1 MSDQKFVSSRPF
13 AGPVNTR
20 IAPSPSGL
28 FHIGTAR
35 TAYHNWLAAR
45 ASGGKFLVRIDDTN
59 AEKSHQEYVDLI
71 YDALKWLGLDHDATF
86 RQSDRMD
93 RYNAVIQ
100 ELKGRGHAITVEGGA
115 VALCA
120 PDVPPTFFDNI
131 LGHVKVSDDDAAKCE
146 RMILVRSDGMP
157 TYQFA
162 TVVDDHDYDI
172 NYVIRGQDHVS
183 NTVRQV
189 SVYRCLGWDV
199 PVYAHVGLIHKDKKK
214 MSKSDGAASL
224 LDYRDKGYSP
234 DAILNYL
241 LRLGWGPYVDDKS
254 ANFIPK
260 ERALEL
266 FFDGGK
272 LRPASSNYDVAKLDS
287 LDRKY
292 KALVEK
298 K

>member
-1 MSDQKFVSSRPF
+1 MSDAKTYNSRPF
-13 AGPVNTR
+13 DGPVNTR
-20 IAPSPSGL
+20 IAPSPSGM

-35 TAYHNWLAAR
+35 TAYHNWLAAK
-45 ASGGKFLVRIDDTN
+45 ASGGKFMVRIDDTN

-71 YDALKWLGLDHDATF
+71 YDAMKWLGLDYDFTF
-86 RQSDRMD
+86 RQSDRLD
-93 RYNAVIQ
+93 RYKEVIQ
-100 ELKGRGHAITVEGGA
+100 ELRDKGHAINCDGA
-115 VALCA
+115 VILWS
-120 PDVPPTFFDNI
+120 PDVPTNFFDNI
-131 LGHVKVSDDDAAKCE
+131 LGIVKVSNDDAEKCD

-172 NYVIRGQDHVS
+172 NYIIRGQDHVS
-183 NTVRQV
+183 NTPRQV
-189 SVYRCLGWDV
+189 AIYRTLGWQV

-254 ANFIPK
+254 ANYIPRD
-260 ERALEL
+260 RAIQM
-266 FFDGGK
+266 FFEGGK
-272 LRPASSNYDVAKLDS
+272 LRPASSNYDAVKLDS

-292 KALVEK
+292 KALTEK